1 MQQYYFFTSP
11 LIVYT
16 ITQKSL
22 VSVVSMP
29 LNFAGVEQLRVGL
42 SIFETFLKY
51 RGFTKK
57 RQNWILRAQFFQ
69 EIFQKYDNVVKNW
82 CFDLGLYKSIFN

>member
-22 VSVVSMP
+22 VSVVVSMP
-29 LNFAGVEQLRVGL
+29 LNFAGVEQLQVGL
-42 SIFETFLKY
+42 SIFERFLKY

-57 RQNWILRAQFFQ
+57 RQNLILQAQFFQ
-69 EIFQKYDNVVKNW
+69 ENFSEIR
-82 CFDLGLYKSIFN
+82 